1 MKHQMAQPA
10 SCSDR
15 RLDLRDQAS
24 LTGSPPVLMSGAD
37 PNAVSR
43 AEEARCATEVQNGQA
58 FRTETFDSFG
68 VDGLSPTA
76 QPNMTAGLSD
86 GPEHGDGRLHGL
98 SSSTSGVPD
107 CWFDGGQF
115 MPHCSAPAHNKTTM
129 TTMAA
134 PDEFTASTDPL
145 VQGVNVG
152 YGGYCAAEGS
162 SRGGHDAQWPPR
174 AQFNGNEWQ
183 QPPLVS
189 PVNGIGQLARPQQPQ
204 STARN
209 RVSASPQHIG
219 NLRGMD
225 SRSDNNDADPLLRQP
240 ERPSQ
245 SCCSTPRRS
254 NSGRASAPMYPPSQR
269 RQSAPCQKCPAEP
282 SASGLLREHG
292 IDLGQILASSTRYVA
307 RTTPAPAIRRS
318 PPAHAERQA
327 EVEIVVPEYQQQGMN
342 MESSRGQYGQARYEE
357 GYEHI
362 AGSRVSK
369 VVVIY
374 LEE

>member
-1 MKHQMAQPA
+1 MDEDWMTISDIAHRRRVQNRLAQRKH
-10 SCSDR
+10 R
-15 RLDLRDQAS
+15 
-24 LTGSPPVLMSGAD
+24 VD

-43 AEEARCATEVQNGQA
+43 ADEARCATRVQNGQA
-58 FRTETFDSFG
+58 FRTETFDSFA
-68 VDGLSPTA
+68 VDDLSPMA
-76 QPNMTAGLSD
+76 QPNMTGGLND
-86 GPEHGDGRLHGL
+86 GPEHGDGRNHGL
-98 SSSTSGVPD
+98 SSSAGGVPD

-115 MPHCSAPAHNKTTM
+115 MPNCSAPVHNNSAM
-129 TTMAA
+129 TTMVA
-134 PDEFTASTDPL
+134 PDEFAVPTDPL

-152 YGGYCAAEGS
+152 YGGYYAIDGS
-162 SRGGHDAQWPPR
+162 SRGGHEAQSMWPTT

-189 PVNGIGQLARPQQPQ
+189 PGDGKMGQLARPQQPQ
-204 STARN
+204 PPARN
-209 RVSASPQHIG
+209 RVPVSPSPQHTS

-225 SRSDNNDADPLLRQP
+225 NRSDNNDADPLLHQA

-245 SCCSTPRRS
+245 SCCSAPRRS

-269 RQSAPCQKCPAEP
+269 RQSAPSRRPAEP

-292 IDLGQILASSTRYVA
+292 IDLNQILASSARYA
-307 RTTPAPAIRRS
+307 TRTTTPPPAKRRS
-318 PPAHAERQA
+318 PPAHADRQA
-327 EVEIVVPEYQQQGMN
+327 EVDIVVPEYQQQGMN
-342 MESSRGQYGQARYEE
+342 MESSRGQYAQGGYEE
-357 GYEHI
+357 SYEQI